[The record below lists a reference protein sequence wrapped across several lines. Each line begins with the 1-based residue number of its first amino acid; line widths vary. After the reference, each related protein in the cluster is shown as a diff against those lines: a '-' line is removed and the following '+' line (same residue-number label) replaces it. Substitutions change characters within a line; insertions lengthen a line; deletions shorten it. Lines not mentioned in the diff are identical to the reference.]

1 MNDTILRGSGRQITK
16 VPREEWEHG
25 LVSGSHLFKTLLNLM
40 SEEHQSVRNFVVR
53 ELPNVGEPLSP
64 EFIAQEL
71 NLPLRRVNLILDD
84 LEKHL
89 TFLYRNERG
98 AVAWAYPMTV
108 DTTPHHLTFS
118 SGEVLYAA

>member
-89 TFLYRNERG
+89 TFLYRNER
-98 AVAWAYPMTV
+98 
-108 DTTPHHLTFS
+108 FS